1 MLHCIRAIEDFNSP
15 PTTFSVSSVDCVHQK
30 CRPIVG
36 LAYKGY
42 CAGAAGPRLNN
53 ERLYKFSYT
62 TEVLVDRAKGS
73 KDGSAGYRISSD
85 VDVNLVWRD
94 PSSKDDQLIQLVISN
109 VKIENVA
116 PRSAK
121 KNIFQGA
128 TTQSLLGEKKLAAL
142 ERPFMVHLKNG
153 KVSSFYCYKAEPAS
167 IKNLKRGV
175 ASLLQVQSRS
185 GKVIEN
191 DVSGRCTVEYKAA
204 QGQVTRTKALETC
217 KTAETGFTTYIQVL
231 GVSGESSSVTVFILE
246 DGFIKSAIAKETH
259 ILAVNARRTT
269 AAKIVSRQSLTLVAN
284 ETGPFEAAGKNVAS
298 VVKSLDEKLFA
309 VGVTAEKVK
318 SQCKGY
324 ITIFLSFPLLS
335 VQKQFE
341 PDSLSKAIAPR
352 SFLALIQSIRKASKD
367 EILQVL
373 KSSSKTALPQVVDA
387 VTSSQ
392 TPASLDAMLQF
403 LNFADPKGLV
413 LQERFLYACGFASHP
428 NERMLQALDISKG
441 KIGSKDIKESV
452 VIIMGAVV
460 HKLCQKG
467 GCELPT
473 VVEVKKMILEGPD
486 NTQVESDV
494 QMYLLALKNSL
505 LPEAIPLFSKY
516 AESEVGAYCTV
527 SLTALQRYDV
537 ALITDEVKQ
546 TVNRVYHQNRRVY
559 EKNVR
564 AAAADVVFSSNP
576 SYMEVK
582 NVLLSIGNLPK
593 ELNKYMLSKVKDILH
608 FEMPASKI
616 LRQAMKD
623 MISHNYDRFS
633 KVGSSSAFS
642 GFMARTADATTT
654 YSLDILYSGSG
665 VLRRSNMNIYGASNG
680 ALLHGL
686 QVAIEAQGME
696 SLIAAKPDEGEEDL
710 ESFAGMSALLFDV
723 QLRPVTFFKG
733 YSDLMSKMFS
743 MSGEPMNVVK
753 GLILLTDHSQV
764 IQLQSGLKANAEFQ
778 GGLAI
783 DISGGMEVSLWYRE
797 SKTSVNNKGAMV
809 VTGNVTVDMD
819 FVRTGMEVSFE
830 TEASLDF
837 ITTVQFSEY
846 PFLVCMQMDKTTF
859 PFSEFLT
866 KYESLPSGKSY
877 VSRRGHKQLLPGSEF
892 PLHQENSNM
901 CKRVFDSDW

>member
-1 MLHCIRAIEDFNSP
+1 I
-15 PTTFSVSSVDCVHQK
+15 VSSTCLIFL
-30 CRPIVG
+30 CRTSS
-36 LAYKGY
+36 
-42 CAGAAGPRLNN
+42 AGAVGPRLNN
-53 ERLYKFSYT
+53 DRLYKFSYT

-109 VKIENVA
+109 VKIKNVA

-175 ASLLQVQSRS
+175 ASLLQVQCRS

-231 GVSGESSSVTVFILE
+231 GVSGESSSVTVFTLE

-269 AAKIVSRQSLTLVAN
+269 AAKIVSRQSLTLVAI
-284 ETGPFEAAGKNVAS
+284 EAGPFEAAGKNVAS

-309 VGVTAEKVK
+309 VGVAAEKVK
-318 SQCKGY
+318 SQCKGCQSL
-324 ITIFLSFPLLS
+324 FEHWQA

-352 SFLALIQSIRKASKD
+352 SFLALIQSIRKAYKD

-373 KSSSKTALPQVVDA
+373 KRSSKTALPQVVDA

-392 TPASLDAMLQF
+392 TPDSLDAMLQF
-403 LNFADPKGLV
+403 LNFADPKGMV

-452 VIIMGAVV
+452 VIIMGAIV

-486 NTQVESDV
+486 STQVESDI

-516 AESEVGAYCTV
+516 AESEVGAYCTI

-564 AAAADVVFSSNP
+564 AAAADVIFSSNP

-797 SKTSVNNKGAMV
+797 SKTSVNNRGAMV

-859 PFSEFLT
+859 PFSESLT

>member
-1 MLHCIRAIEDFNSP
+1 MLALFVLLLCMTSS
-15 PTTFSVSSVDCVHQK
+15 FSASN
-30 CRPIVG
+30 RG
-36 LAYKGY
+36 
-42 CAGAAGPRLNN
+42 AGAAGPRLNN
-53 ERLYKFSYT
+53 DRLYKFSYT

-85 VDVNLVWRD
+85 VNVNLVWRD

-175 ASLLQVQSRS
+175 ASLLQVQCRS

-231 GVSGESSSVTVFILE
+231 GVSGESSSVTVFTLE

-269 AAKIVSRQSLTLVAN
+269 AAKIVSRQSLTLVAI
-284 ETGPFEAAGKNVAS
+284 ETGLFEAAGKNVAS

-309 VGVTAEKVK
+309 VGVAAEKVK
-318 SQCKGY
+318 SQCKGCQSL
-324 ITIFLSFPLLS
+324 FEHWQA

-373 KSSSKTALPQVVDA
+373 KRSSKTALPQVVDA

-392 TPASLDAMLQF
+392 TPDSLDAMLQF

-428 NERMLQALDISKG
+428 NERMLQALVDISKG

-452 VIIMGAVV
+452 VIIMGAIV

-486 NTQVESDV
+486 STQVESDV

-516 AESEVGAYCTV
+516 AESEVGAYCTI

-642 GFMARTADATTT
+642 GFMARTADAATT

>member
-1 MLHCIRAIEDFNSP
+1 MLALFVLLLCITSS
-15 PTTFSVSSVDCVHQK
+15 FSAST
-30 CRPIVG
+30 RG
-36 LAYKGY
+36 
-42 CAGAAGPRLNN
+42 AGAAGPRLNN
-53 ERLYKFSYT
+53 DQLYKFSYT

-73 KDGSAGYRISSD
+73 KDGSVGYRISSD

-109 VKIENVA
+109 VKIKSVA
-116 PRSAK
+116 QRSAK

-128 TTQSLLGEKKLAAL
+128 TTQSLLGENKLAAL

-231 GVSGESSSVTVFILE
+231 GVSGESSSVTVFTLE
-246 DGFIKSAIAKETH
+246 DGFIKSATAKETH

-269 AAKIVSRQSLTLVAN
+269 AAKIVSRQNLTLVTI
-284 ETGPFEAAGKNVAS
+284 ETGPFEVAGKNVAS
-298 VVKSLDEKLFA
+298 VVKSLDEKLYA

-318 SQCKGY
+318 SQCKGCQSL
-324 ITIFLSFPLLS
+324 FEHWQE

-352 SFLALIQSIRKASKD
+352 RFLALIQSIRKASKD

-373 KSSSKTALPQVVDA
+373 KSSTKTALPQVVDA

-413 LQERFLYACGFASHP
+413 LQERFLYACGFSSHP
-428 NERMLQALDISKG
+428 NERMLQALVDISKG
-441 KIGSKDIKESV
+441 KIVSNDIKESV
-452 VIIMGAVV
+452 VIIMGALV

-486 NTQVESDV
+486 STQVESDV

-516 AESEVGAYCTV
+516 AESEVGAYCTI

-546 TVNRVYHQNRRVY
+546 TVNRVYHQNHRVY

-582 NVLLSIGNLPK
+582 NMLLSIGNLPR
-593 ELNKYMLSKVKDILH
+593 ELNKYMLSKVNDILH

-665 VLRRSNMNIYGASNG
+665 VLRRSNMNIYAASNG
-680 ALLHGL
+680 AMLHGL

-859 PFSEFLT
+859 PFSESLT
-866 KYESLPSGKSY
+866 KYESLPSGKRY

>member
-1 MLHCIRAIEDFNSP
+1 MLALFVLLLCMTSS
-15 PTTFSVSSVDCVHQK
+15 FSASN
-30 CRPIVG
+30 R
-36 LAYKGY
+36 
-42 CAGAAGPRLNN
+42 GAAGPRLNN
-53 ERLYKFSYT
+53 DRLYKFSYT

-73 KDGSAGYRISSD
+73 KDGSSGYRISSD

-109 VKIENVA
+109 VKINNVA

-175 ASLLQVQSRS
+175 ASLLQVQCRS

-231 GVSGESSSVTVFILE
+231 GVSGESSSVTVFTLE

-269 AAKIVSRQSLTLVAN
+269 AAKIVSRQSLTLVAI
-284 ETGPFEAAGKNVAS
+284 EAGPFEAAGKNVAS

-309 VGVTAEKVK
+309 VGVAAEKVK
-318 SQCKGY
+318 SQCKGCQSL
-324 ITIFLSFPLLS
+324 FEHWQA

-373 KSSSKTALPQVVDA
+373 KRSSKTALPQVVDA

-392 TPASLDAMLQF
+392 TPDSLDAMLQF
-403 LNFADPKGLV
+403 LNFADPKGMV

-428 NERMLQALDISKG
+428 NERMLQALVDISKG

-452 VIIMGAVV
+452 VIIMGAIV

-486 NTQVESDV
+486 STQVESDI

-516 AESEVGAYCTV
+516 AESEVGAYCTI

-608 FEMPASKI
+608 FGMPASKI

-797 SKTSVNNKGAMV
+797 SKTSVNNRGAMV

-859 PFSEFLT
+859 PFSESLT

>member
-1 MLHCIRAIEDFNSP
+1 MFQLL
-15 PTTFSVSSVDCVHQK
+15 
-30 CRPIVG
+30 
-36 LAYKGY
+36 LAYMPPPVVSG
-42 CAGAAGPRLNN
+42 AGAVGPRLNN
-53 ERLYKFSYT
+53 DRLYKFSYT

-109 VKIENVA
+109 VKIKNVA

-175 ASLLQVQSRS
+175 ASLLQVQCRS

-231 GVSGESSSVTVFILE
+231 GVSGESSSVTVFTLE

-269 AAKIVSRQSLTLVAN
+269 AAKIVSRQSLTLVAI
-284 ETGPFEAAGKNVAS
+284 EAGPFEAAGKNVAS

-309 VGVTAEKVK
+309 VGVAAEKVK
-318 SQCKGY
+318 SQCKGCQSL
-324 ITIFLSFPLLS
+324 FEHWQA

-352 SFLALIQSIRKASKD
+352 SFLALIQSIRKAYKD

-373 KSSSKTALPQVVDA
+373 KRSSKTALPQVVDA

-392 TPASLDAMLQF
+392 TPDSLDAMLQF
-403 LNFADPKGLV
+403 LNFADPKGMV

-428 NERMLQALDISKG
+428 NERMLQALVDISKG

-452 VIIMGAVV
+452 VIIMGAIV

-486 NTQVESDV
+486 STQVESDI

-516 AESEVGAYCTV
+516 AESEVGAYCTI

-564 AAAADVVFSSNP
+564 AAAADVIFSSNP

-797 SKTSVNNKGAMV
+797 SKTSVNNRGAMV

-859 PFSEFLT
+859 PFSESLT

>member
-1 MLHCIRAIEDFNSP
+1 LISLCVLISRCDSSMP
-15 PTTFSVSSVDCVHQK
+15 PPVVS
-30 CRPIVG
+30 G
-36 LAYKGY
+36 
-42 CAGAAGPRLNN
+42 AGAVGPRLNN
-53 ERLYKFSYT
+53 DRLYKFSYT

-109 VKIENVA
+109 VKIKNVA

-175 ASLLQVQSRS
+175 ASLLQVQCRS

-231 GVSGESSSVTVFILE
+231 GVSGESSSVTVFTLE

-269 AAKIVSRQSLTLVAN
+269 AAKIVSRQSLTLVAI
-284 ETGPFEAAGKNVAS
+284 EAGPFEAAGKNVAS

-309 VGVTAEKVK
+309 VGVAAEKVK
-318 SQCKGY
+318 SQCKGCQSL
-324 ITIFLSFPLLS
+324 FEHWQA

-352 SFLALIQSIRKASKD
+352 SFLALIQSIRKAYKD

-373 KSSSKTALPQVVDA
+373 KRSSKTALPQVVDA

-392 TPASLDAMLQF
+392 TPDSLDAMLQF
-403 LNFADPKGLV
+403 LNFADPKGMV

-452 VIIMGAVV
+452 VIIMGAIV

-486 NTQVESDV
+486 STQVESDI

-516 AESEVGAYCTV
+516 AESEVGAYCTI

-564 AAAADVVFSSNP
+564 AAAADVIFSSNP

-797 SKTSVNNKGAMV
+797 SKTSVNNRGAMV

-846 PFLVCMQMDKTTF
+846 PFLVCMAKTNCSLVNSTLYF
-859 PFSEFLT
+859 HESLT

-901 CKRVFDSDW
+901 CKRVFDSDWYGIRLFF

>member
-1 MLHCIRAIEDFNSP
+1 
-15 PTTFSVSSVDCVHQK
+15 VSSTCLIFL
-30 CRPIVG
+30 CRTSS
-36 LAYKGY
+36 
-42 CAGAAGPRLNN
+42 AGAAGPRLNN
-53 ERLYKFSYT
+53 DRLYKFSYT

-73 KDGSAGYRISSD
+73 KDGSAGYSISSD

-109 VKIENVA
+109 VKIKNVA

-121 KNIFQGA
+121 KNIFEGA

-175 ASLLQVQSRS
+175 ASLLQVQCRS

-191 DVSGRCTVEYKAA
+191 DVSGRCTVEYRAA

-217 KTAETGFTTYIQVL
+217 KTAETGFTTHIQVL
-231 GVSGESSSVTVFILE
+231 GVSGESSSVTVFTLE

-269 AAKIVSRQSLTLVAN
+269 AAKIVSRQSLTLVAI

-309 VGVTAEKVK
+309 VGVAAEKVK
-318 SQCKGY
+318 SQCKGCQSL
-324 ITIFLSFPLLS
+324 FEHWQA

-367 EILQVL
+367 AILQVL
-373 KSSSKTALPQVVDA
+373 KHSSKTALPQVVDA

-392 TPASLDAMLQF
+392 TPDSLDAMLQF

-452 VIIMGAVV
+452 VIIMGAIV

-473 VVEVKKMILEGPD
+473 VVEVKKMILEGPYS
-486 NTQVESDV
+486 TQVESDI

-516 AESEVGAYCTV
+516 AESEVGAYCTI

-616 LRQAMKD
+616 LRKAMKD

-846 PFLVCMQMDKTTF
+846 PFLVCMQMDKTTNCSLVNSTLYF
-859 PFSEFLT
+859 HESLT

-901 CKRVFDSDW
+901 CKRVFDSDWYGIRLFF

>member
-1 MLHCIRAIEDFNSP
+1 
-15 PTTFSVSSVDCVHQK
+15 
-30 CRPIVG
+30 
-36 LAYKGY
+36 
-42 CAGAAGPRLNN
+42 
-53 ERLYKFSYT
+53 
-62 TEVLVDRAKGS
+62 
-73 KDGSAGYRISSD
+73 
-85 VDVNLVWRD
+85 
-94 PSSKDDQLIQLVISN
+94 
-109 VKIENVA
+109 
-116 PRSAK
+116 
-121 KNIFQGA
+121 
-128 TTQSLLGEKKLAAL
+128 
-142 ERPFMVHLKNG
+142 MVHLKNG

-231 GVSGESSSVTVFILE
+231 GVSGDSSSVTVFTLE
-246 DGFIKSAIAKETH
+246 DGFIKSATAKETH

-269 AAKIVSRQSLTLVAN
+269 AAKIVSRQNLTLVAI

-298 VVKSLDEKLFA
+298 VVKSLDEKLYA

-318 SQCKGY
+318 SQCKGCQSL
-324 ITIFLSFPLLS
+324 FEHWQE

-352 SFLALIQSIRKASKD
+352 RFLALIQSIRKASKD

-373 KSSSKTALPQVVDA
+373 KSSTKTALPQVVDA

-413 LQERFLYACGFASHP
+413 LQERFLYACGFSSHP
-428 NERMLQALDISKG
+428 NERMLQALVDISKG
-441 KIGSKDIKESV
+441 KIVSNDIKESV
-452 VIIMGAVV
+452 VIIMGALV

-486 NTQVESDV
+486 STQVESDV

-516 AESEVGAYCTV
+516 AESEVGAYCTI

-582 NVLLSIGNLPK
+582 NMLLSIGNLPR
-593 ELNKYMLSKVKDILH
+593 ELNKYMLSKVNDILH

-665 VLRRSNMNIYGASNG
+665 VLRRSNMNIYAASNG
-680 ALLHGL
+680 AMLHGL

-859 PFSEFLT
+859 PFSESLT
-866 KYESLPSGKSY
+866 KYESLPSGKRY

>member
-1 MLHCIRAIEDFNSP
+1 MVLQV
-15 PTTFSVSSVDCVHQK
+15 SVSSTCLIFL
-30 CRPIVG
+30 CRTSS
-36 LAYKGY
+36 
-42 CAGAAGPRLNN
+42 AGAAGPRLNN
-53 ERLYKFSYT
+53 DQLYKFSYT

-73 KDGSAGYRISSD
+73 KDGSVGYRISSD

-109 VKIENVA
+109 VKIKSVA
-116 PRSAK
+116 QRSAK

-128 TTQSLLGEKKLAAL
+128 TTQSLLGENKLAAL

-231 GVSGESSSVTVFILE
+231 GVSGESSSVTVFTLE
-246 DGFIKSAIAKETH
+246 DGFIKSATAKETH

-269 AAKIVSRQSLTLVAN
+269 AAKIVSRQNLTLVTI
-284 ETGPFEAAGKNVAS
+284 ETGPFEVAGKNVAS
-298 VVKSLDEKLFA
+298 VVKSLDEKLYA

-318 SQCKGY
+318 SQCKGCQSL
-324 ITIFLSFPLLS
+324 FEHWQE

-352 SFLALIQSIRKASKD
+352 RFLALIQSIRKASKD

-373 KSSSKTALPQVVDA
+373 KSSTKTALPQVVDA

-413 LQERFLYACGFASHP
+413 LQERFLYACGFSSHP
-428 NERMLQALDISKG
+428 NERMLQALVDISKG
-441 KIGSKDIKESV
+441 KIVSNDIKESV
-452 VIIMGAVV
+452 VIIMGALV

-486 NTQVESDV
+486 STQVESDV

-516 AESEVGAYCTV
+516 AESEVGAYCTI

-546 TVNRVYHQNRRVY
+546 TVNRVYHQNHRVY

-582 NVLLSIGNLPK
+582 NMLLSIGNLPR
-593 ELNKYMLSKVKDILH
+593 ELNKYMLSKVNDILH

-665 VLRRSNMNIYGASNG
+665 VLRRSNMNIYAASNG
-680 ALLHGL
+680 AMLHGL

-859 PFSEFLT
+859 PFSESLT
-866 KYESLPSGKSY
+866 KYESLPSGKRY

>member
-1 MLHCIRAIEDFNSP
+1 MLALFVLLLCMTSS
-15 PTTFSVSSVDCVHQK
+15 FSAST
-30 CRPIVG
+30 RG
-36 LAYKGY
+36 
-42 CAGAAGPRLNN
+42 AGAAGPRLNSD
-53 ERLYKFSYT
+53 RLYKFSYT

-109 VKIENVA
+109 VKIKNVA

-121 KNIFQGA
+121 KNIFEGA

-175 ASLLQVQSRS
+175 ASLLQVQCRS

-231 GVSGESSSVTVFILE
+231 GVSGESSSVTVFTLE

-269 AAKIVSRQSLTLVAN
+269 AAKIVSRQSLTLVAI

-309 VGVTAEKVK
+309 VGVVAEKVK
-318 SQCKGY
+318 SQCKGCQSL
-324 ITIFLSFPLLS
+324 FEHWQA

-373 KSSSKTALPQVVDA
+373 KRSSKTALPQVVDA

-392 TPASLDAMLQF
+392 TPDSLDAMLQF

-428 NERMLQALDISKG
+428 NERMLQALMDISKG

-452 VIIMGAVV
+452 VIIMGAIV

-473 VVEVKKMILEGPD
+473 VVEVKKMILEGPYS
-486 NTQVESDV
+486 TQVESDI

-516 AESEVGAYCTV
+516 AESEVGAYCTI

-859 PFSEFLT
+859 PFSESLT

>member
-1 MLHCIRAIEDFNSP
+1 
-15 PTTFSVSSVDCVHQK
+15 
-30 CRPIVG
+30 
-36 LAYKGY
+36 
-42 CAGAAGPRLNN
+42 
-53 ERLYKFSYT
+53 
-62 TEVLVDRAKGS
+62 
-73 KDGSAGYRISSD
+73 
-85 VDVNLVWRD
+85 
-94 PSSKDDQLIQLVISN
+94 
-109 VKIENVA
+109 
-116 PRSAK
+116 
-121 KNIFQGA
+121 
-128 TTQSLLGEKKLAAL
+128 
-142 ERPFMVHLKNG
+142 MVHLKNG

-175 ASLLQVQSRS
+175 ASLLQVQCRS

-231 GVSGESSSVTVFILE
+231 GVSGESSSVTVFTLE

-269 AAKIVSRQSLTLVAN
+269 AAKIVSRQSLTLVAI
-284 ETGPFEAAGKNVAS
+284 EAGPFEAAGKNVAS

-309 VGVTAEKVK
+309 VGVAAEKVK
-318 SQCKGY
+318 SQCKGCQSL
-324 ITIFLSFPLLS
+324 FEHWQA

-373 KSSSKTALPQVVDA
+373 KRSSKTALPQVVDA

-392 TPASLDAMLQF
+392 TPDSLDAMLQF
-403 LNFADPKGLV
+403 LNFADPKGMV

-428 NERMLQALDISKG
+428 NERMLQALVDISKG

-452 VIIMGAVV
+452 VIIMGAIV

-486 NTQVESDV
+486 STQVESDI

-516 AESEVGAYCTV
+516 AESEVGAYCTI

-537 ALITDEVKQ
+537 TLITDEVKQ

-797 SKTSVNNKGAMV
+797 SKTSVNNRGAMV

-859 PFSEFLT
+859 PFSESLT

>member
-1 MLHCIRAIEDFNSP
+1 MLALFVLLLCMTSS
-15 PTTFSVSSVDCVHQK
+15 FSASN
-30 CRPIVG
+30 RG
-36 LAYKGY
+36 
-42 CAGAAGPRLNN
+42 AGAAGPRLNN
-53 ERLYKFSYT
+53 DRLYKFSYT

-109 VKIENVA
+109 VKIKNVA

-175 ASLLQVQSRS
+175 ASLLQVQCRS

-231 GVSGESSSVTVFILE
+231 GVSGESSSVTVFTLE

-269 AAKIVSRQSLTLVAN
+269 AAKIVSRQSLTLVAI
-284 ETGPFEAAGKNVAS
+284 EAGPFEAAGKNVAS

-309 VGVTAEKVK
+309 VGVAAEKVK
-318 SQCKGY
+318 SQCKGCQSL
-324 ITIFLSFPLLS
+324 FEHWQA

-373 KSSSKTALPQVVDA
+373 KRSSKTALPQVVDA

-392 TPASLDAMLQF
+392 TPDSLDAMLQF

-428 NERMLQALDISKG
+428 NERMLQALVDISKG

-452 VIIMGAVV
+452 VIIMGAIV

-486 NTQVESDV
+486 STQVVSDI

-516 AESEVGAYCTV
+516 AESEVGAYCTI

-797 SKTSVNNKGAMV
+797 SKTSVNNRGAMV

-859 PFSEFLT
+859 PFSESLT

>member
-1 MLHCIRAIEDFNSP
+1 M
-15 PTTFSVSSVDCVHQK
+15 TSSLSAST
-30 CRPIVG
+30 RG
-36 LAYKGY
+36 
-42 CAGAAGPRLNN
+42 AGAAGPRLNN

-428 NERMLQALDISKG
+428 NERMLQALVDISKG

>member
-1 MLHCIRAIEDFNSP
+1 MLALFVLLLCMTSS
-15 PTTFSVSSVDCVHQK
+15 FSASN
-30 CRPIVG
+30 RG
-36 LAYKGY
+36 
-42 CAGAAGPRLNN
+42 AGAVGPRLNN
-53 ERLYKFSYT
+53 DRLYKFSYT

-109 VKIENVA
+109 VKIKNVA

-175 ASLLQVQSRS
+175 ASLLQVQCRS

-231 GVSGESSSVTVFILE
+231 GVSGESSSVTVFTLE

-269 AAKIVSRQSLTLVAN
+269 AAKIVSRQSLTLVAI
-284 ETGPFEAAGKNVAS
+284 EAGPFEAAGKNVAS

-309 VGVTAEKVK
+309 VGVAAEKVK
-318 SQCKGY
+318 SQCKGCQSL
-324 ITIFLSFPLLS
+324 FEHWQA

-352 SFLALIQSIRKASKD
+352 SFLALIQSIRKAYKD

-373 KSSSKTALPQVVDA
+373 KRSSKTALPQVVDA

-392 TPASLDAMLQF
+392 TPDSLDAMLQF
-403 LNFADPKGLV
+403 LNFADPKGMV

-428 NERMLQALDISKG
+428 NERMLQALVDISKG

-452 VIIMGAVV
+452 VIIMGAIV

-486 NTQVESDV
+486 STQVESDI

-516 AESEVGAYCTV
+516 AESEVGAYCTI

-564 AAAADVVFSSNP
+564 AAAADVIFSSNP

-797 SKTSVNNKGAMV
+797 SKTSVNNRGAMV

-859 PFSEFLT
+859 PFSESLT

>member
-1 MLHCIRAIEDFNSP
+1 GF
-15 PTTFSVSSVDCVHQK
+15 T
-30 CRPIVG
+30 
-36 LAYKGY
+36 

-53 ERLYKFSYT
+53 DRLYKFSYT

-94 PSSKDDQLIQLVISN
+94 PSSKDDQLIQLVVN
-109 VKIENVA
+109 N
-116 PRSAK
+116 PT
-121 KNIFQGA
+121 KNIFHGA

-175 ASLLQVQSRS
+175 ASLLQVQCRS

-231 GVSGESSSVTVFILE
+231 GVSGESSSVTVFTLE

-269 AAKIVSRQSLTLVAN
+269 AAKIVSRQSLTLVAI
-284 ETGPFEAAGKNVAS
+284 EAGPFEAAGKNVAS

-309 VGVTAEKVK
+309 VGVTLLF
-318 SQCKGY
+318 
-324 ITIFLSFPLLS
+324 FLSFPFLS

-373 KSSSKTALPQVVDA
+373 KRSSKTALPQVVDA

-392 TPASLDAMLQF
+392 TPDSLDAMLQF

-452 VIIMGAVV
+452 VIIMGAIV

-486 NTQVESDV
+486 STQVVSDI

-516 AESEVGAYCTV
+516 AESEVGAYCTI

-797 SKTSVNNKGAMV
+797 SKTSVNNRGAMV

-859 PFSEFLT
+859 PFSESLT

>member
-1 MLHCIRAIEDFNSP
+1 MLALFVLLLCMTSS
-15 PTTFSVSSVDCVHQK
+15 FSASN
-30 CRPIVG
+30 RG
-36 LAYKGY
+36 
-42 CAGAAGPRLNN
+42 AGAAGPRLNN
-53 ERLYKFSYT
+53 DRLYKFSYT

-109 VKIENVA
+109 VKIKNVA

-175 ASLLQVQSRS
+175 ASLLQVQCRS

-231 GVSGESSSVTVFILE
+231 GVSGESSSVTVFTLE

-269 AAKIVSRQSLTLVAN
+269 AAKIVSRQSLMLVAI
-284 ETGPFEAAGKNVAS
+284 EAGPFEAAGKNVAS

-309 VGVTAEKVK
+309 VGVAAEKVK
-318 SQCKGY
+318 SQCKGCQSL
-324 ITIFLSFPLLS
+324 FEHWQA

-373 KSSSKTALPQVVDA
+373 KRSSKTALPQVVDA

-392 TPASLDAMLQF
+392 TPDSLDAMLQF

-428 NERMLQALDISKG
+428 NERMLQALVDISKG

-452 VIIMGAVV
+452 VIIMGAIV

-486 NTQVESDV
+486 STQVESDI

-516 AESEVGAYCTV
+516 AESEVGAYCTI

-537 ALITDEVKQ
+537 ALISDEVKQ

-764 IQLQSGLKANAEFQ
+764 IQLQSGMKANAEFQ

-797 SKTSVNNKGAMV
+797 SKTSVNNRGAMV

-859 PFSEFLT
+859 PFSESLT

>member
-1 MLHCIRAIEDFNSP
+1 MLALFVLLLCMTSS
-15 PTTFSVSSVDCVHQK
+15 FSASN
-30 CRPIVG
+30 R
-36 LAYKGY
+36 
-42 CAGAAGPRLNN
+42 GAAGPRLNN
-53 ERLYKFSYT
+53 DRLYKFSYT

-73 KDGSAGYRISSD
+73 KDGSSGYRISSD

-109 VKIENVA
+109 VKIKNVA

-175 ASLLQVQSRS
+175 ASLLQVQCRS

-231 GVSGESSSVTVFILE
+231 GVSGESSSVTVFTLE

-269 AAKIVSRQSLTLVAN
+269 AAKIVSRQSLTLVAI
-284 ETGPFEAAGKNVAS
+284 EAGPFEAAGKNVAS

-309 VGVTAEKVK
+309 VGVAAEKVK
-318 SQCKGY
+318 SQCKGCQSL
-324 ITIFLSFPLLS
+324 FEHWQA

-373 KSSSKTALPQVVDA
+373 KRSSKTALPQVVDA

-392 TPASLDAMLQF
+392 TPDSLDAMLQF
-403 LNFADPKGLV
+403 LNFADPKGMV

-428 NERMLQALDISKG
+428 NERMLQALVDISKG

-452 VIIMGAVV
+452 VIIMGAIV

-486 NTQVESDV
+486 STQVESDI

-516 AESEVGAYCTV
+516 AESEVGAYCTI

-537 ALITDEVKQ
+537 TLITDEVKQ

-797 SKTSVNNKGAMV
+797 SKTSVNNRGAMV

-859 PFSEFLT
+859 PFSESLT

>member
-1 MLHCIRAIEDFNSP
+1 LGDVLTDISL
-15 PTTFSVSSVDCVHQK
+15 SSEGHLV
-30 CRPIVG
+30 
-36 LAYKGY
+36 LTSLLTL
-42 CAGAAGPRLNN
+42 LNN
-53 ERLYKFSYT
+53 DQLYKFSYT

-73 KDGSAGYRISSD
+73 KDGSVGYRISSD

-94 PSSKDDQLIQLVISN
+94 PSSKDDQLIQLISN
-109 VKIENVA
+109 VKIKSVA
-116 PRSAK
+116 QRSAK
-121 KNIFQGA
+121 KNIFLGA
-128 TTQSLLGEKKLAAL
+128 TTQSLLGENKLAAL

-231 GVSGESSSVTVFILE
+231 GVSGDSSSVTVFTLE
-246 DGFIKSAIAKETH
+246 DGFIKSATAKETH

-269 AAKIVSRQSLTLVAN
+269 AAKIVSRQNLTLVAI

-298 VVKSLDEKLFA
+298 VVKSLDEKLYA

-318 SQCKGY
+318 SQCKGCQSL
-324 ITIFLSFPLLS
+324 FEHWQE

-352 SFLALIQSIRKASKD
+352 RFLALIQSIRKASKD

-373 KSSSKTALPQVVDA
+373 KSSTKTALPQVVDA

-413 LQERFLYACGFASHP
+413 LQERFLYACGFSSHP

-441 KIGSKDIKESV
+441 KIVSNDIKESV
-452 VIIMGAVV
+452 VIIMGALV

-486 NTQVESDV
+486 STQVESDV

-516 AESEVGAYCTV
+516 AESEVGAYCTI

-582 NVLLSIGNLPK
+582 NMLLSIGNLPR
-593 ELNKYMLSKVKDILH
+593 ELNKYMLSKVNDILH

-665 VLRRSNMNIYGASNG
+665 VLRRSNMNIYAASNG
-680 ALLHGL
+680 AMLHGL

-859 PFSEFLT
+859 PFSESLT
-866 KYESLPSGKSY
+866 KYESLPSGKRY

>member
-1 MLHCIRAIEDFNSP
+1 MLALFVLLLCITSS
-15 PTTFSVSSVDCVHQK
+15 FSAST
-30 CRPIVG
+30 RG
-36 LAYKGY
+36 
-42 CAGAAGPRLNN
+42 AGAAGPRLNN
-53 ERLYKFSYT
+53 DQLYKFSYT

-73 KDGSAGYRISSD
+73 KDGSVGYRISSD

-109 VKIENVA
+109 VKIKSVA
-116 PRSAK
+116 QRSAK
-121 KNIFQGA
+121 KNIFLGA
-128 TTQSLLGEKKLAAL
+128 TTQSLLGENKLAAL

-231 GVSGESSSVTVFILE
+231 GVSGDSSSVTVFTLE
-246 DGFIKSAIAKETH
+246 DGFIKSATAKETH

-269 AAKIVSRQSLTLVAN
+269 AAKIVSRQNLTLVAI

-298 VVKSLDEKLFA
+298 VVKSLDEKLYA

-318 SQCKGY
+318 SQCKGCQSL
-324 ITIFLSFPLLS
+324 FEHWQE

-352 SFLALIQSIRKASKD
+352 RFLALIQSIRKASKD

-373 KSSSKTALPQVVDA
+373 KSSTKTALPQVVDA

-413 LQERFLYACGFASHP
+413 LQERFLYACGFSSHP
-428 NERMLQALDISKG
+428 NERMLQALVDISKG
-441 KIGSKDIKESV
+441 KIVSNDIKESV
-452 VIIMGAVV
+452 VIIMGALV

-486 NTQVESDV
+486 STQVESDV

-516 AESEVGAYCTV
+516 AESEVGAYCTI

-582 NVLLSIGNLPK
+582 NMLLSIGNLPR
-593 ELNKYMLSKVKDILH
+593 ELNKYMLSKVNDILH

-665 VLRRSNMNIYGASNG
+665 VLRRSNMNIYAASNG
-680 ALLHGL
+680 AMLHGL

-859 PFSEFLT
+859 PFSESLT
-866 KYESLPSGKSY
+866 KYESLPSGKRY

>member
-1 MLHCIRAIEDFNSP
+1 MFQLL
-15 PTTFSVSSVDCVHQK
+15 
-30 CRPIVG
+30 
-36 LAYKGY
+36 LAYIPPLVVSG
-42 CAGAAGPRLNN
+42 AGAAGPRLNN
-53 ERLYKFSYT
+53 DRLYKFSYT

-73 KDGSAGYRISSD
+73 KDGSAGYSISSD

-109 VKIENVA
+109 VKIKNVA

-121 KNIFQGA
+121 KNIFEGA

-175 ASLLQVQSRS
+175 ASLLQVQCRS

-191 DVSGRCTVEYKAA
+191 DVSGRCTVEYRAA

-217 KTAETGFTTYIQVL
+217 KTAETGFTTHIQVL
-231 GVSGESSSVTVFILE
+231 GVSGESSSVTVFTLE

-269 AAKIVSRQSLTLVAN
+269 AAKIVSRQSLTLVAI

-309 VGVTAEKVK
+309 VGVAAEKVK
-318 SQCKGY
+318 SQCKGCQS
-324 ITIFLSFPLLS
+324 TLLFSLSFPFLF
-335 VQKQFE
+335 QKQFE

-367 EILQVL
+367 AILQVL
-373 KSSSKTALPQVVDA
+373 KHSSKTALPQVVDA

-392 TPASLDAMLQF
+392 TPDSLDAMLQF

-428 NERMLQALDISKG
+428 NERMLQALVDISKG

-452 VIIMGAVV
+452 VIIMGAIV

-473 VVEVKKMILEGPD
+473 VVEVKKMILEGPYS
-486 NTQVESDV
+486 TQVESDI

-516 AESEVGAYCTV
+516 AESEVGAYCTI

-616 LRQAMKD
+616 LRKAMKD

-846 PFLVCMQMDKTTF
+846 PFLVCMQMDKTAL
-859 PFSEFLT
+859 PFSESLT

>member
-1 MLHCIRAIEDFNSP
+1 MLALFVLLLCMTSS
-15 PTTFSVSSVDCVHQK
+15 FSASN
-30 CRPIVG
+30 R
-36 LAYKGY
+36 
-42 CAGAAGPRLNN
+42 GAAGPRLNN
-53 ERLYKFSYT
+53 DRLYKFSYT

-73 KDGSAGYRISSD
+73 KDGSSGYRISSD

-109 VKIENVA
+109 VKIKNVA

-153 KVSSFYCYKAEPAS
+153 KVSSFYCYKAEPAA

-175 ASLLQVQSRS
+175 ASLLQVQCRS

-231 GVSGESSSVTVFILE
+231 GVSGESSSVTVFTLE

-269 AAKIVSRQSLTLVAN
+269 AAKIVSRQSLTLVAI
-284 ETGPFEAAGKNVAS
+284 EAGPFEAAGKNVAS

-309 VGVTAEKVK
+309 VGVAAEKVK
-318 SQCKGY
+318 SQCKGCQSLFEHWQ
-324 ITIFLSFPLLS
+324 T

-373 KSSSKTALPQVVDA
+373 KRSSKTALPQVVDA

-392 TPASLDAMLQF
+392 TPDSLDAMLQF
-403 LNFADPKGLV
+403 LNFADPKGMV

-428 NERMLQALDISKG
+428 NERMLQALVDISKG

-452 VIIMGAVV
+452 VIIMGAIV

-486 NTQVESDV
+486 STQVESDI

-516 AESEVGAYCTV
+516 AESEVGAYCTI

-797 SKTSVNNKGAMV
+797 SKTSVNNRGAMV

-859 PFSEFLT
+859 PFSESLT

-877 VSRRGHKQLLPGSEF
+877 VSRRGHNQLLPGSEF

>member
-1 MLHCIRAIEDFNSP
+1 MLALFVLLLCITSS
-15 PTTFSVSSVDCVHQK
+15 FSAST
-30 CRPIVG
+30 RG
-36 LAYKGY
+36 
-42 CAGAAGPRLNN
+42 AGAAGPRLNN
-53 ERLYKFSYT
+53 DQLYKFSYT

-73 KDGSAGYRISSD
+73 KDGSVGYRISSD
-85 VDVNLVWRD
+85 VNVNLVWRD
-94 PSSKDDQLIQLVISN
+94 PSSKDDQLIQLLISN

-116 PRSAK
+116 QRSAK

-128 TTQSLLGEKKLAAL
+128 TTQSLLGENKLAAL

-153 KVSSFYCYKAEPAS
+153 KVSSFYCYKAEPAF

-231 GVSGESSSVTVFILE
+231 GVSGESSSVTVFTLE
-246 DGFIKSAIAKETH
+246 DGFIKSATAKETH

-269 AAKIVSRQSLTLVAN
+269 AAKIVSRQNLTLVTIEA
-284 ETGPFEAAGKNVAS
+284 GPFEAAGKNVAS
-298 VVKSLDEKLFA
+298 VVKSLDEKLYA

-318 SQCKGY
+318 SQCKGCQSL
-324 ITIFLSFPLLS
+324 FEHWKE

-352 SFLALIQSIRKASKD
+352 RFLALIQSIRKASKD

-373 KSSSKTALPQVVDA
+373 KSSTKTALPQVVDA

-428 NERMLQALDISKG
+428 NERMLQALVDISKG
-441 KIGSKDIKESV
+441 KIVSNDIKESV
-452 VIIMGAVV
+452 VIIMGALV

-486 NTQVESDV
+486 STQVESDV

-516 AESEVGAYCTV
+516 AESEVGAYCTI

-582 NVLLSIGNLPK
+582 NMLLSIGNLPR
-593 ELNKYMLSKVKDILH
+593 ELNKYMLSKVNDILH

-680 ALLHGL
+680 AMLHGL

-696 SLIAAKPDEGEEDL
+696 SLIAAEPDEGEEDL

-859 PFSEFLT
+859 PFSESLT

-877 VSRRGHKQLLPGSEF
+877 VSRRGRKQLLPGSEF

-901 CKRVFDSDW
+901 CKRVFDPDW

>member
-1 MLHCIRAIEDFNSP
+1 MVLQV
-15 PTTFSVSSVDCVHQK
+15 SVSSTCLIFL
-30 CRPIVG
+30 CRTSS
-36 LAYKGY
+36 
-42 CAGAAGPRLNN
+42 AGAAGPRLNN
-53 ERLYKFSYT
+53 DQLYKFSYT

-73 KDGSAGYRISSD
+73 KDGSVGYRISSD

-94 PSSKDDQLIQLVISN
+94 PNSKDDQLIRLVISN
-109 VKIENVA
+109 VKIKSVA
-116 PRSAK
+116 QRSAK

-128 TTQSLLGEKKLAAL
+128 TTQSLLGENKLAAL

-191 DVSGRCTVEYKAA
+191 DVSGRCTVEYKAT

-231 GVSGESSSVTVFILE
+231 GVSGESSSVTVFTLE
-246 DGFIKSAIAKETH
+246 DGFIKSATAKETH

-269 AAKIVSRQSLTLVAN
+269 AAKIVSRQNLTLVTI

-298 VVKSLDEKLFA
+298 VVKSLDEKLYA

-318 SQCKGY
+318 SQCKGCQSL
-324 ITIFLSFPLLS
+324 FFPLSFPLLCS
-335 VQKQFE
+335 SH
-341 PDSLSKAIAPR
+341 SLSKAIAPR
-352 SFLALIQSIRKASKD
+352 RFLALIQSIRKASKD

-373 KSSSKTALPQVVDA
+373 KSSTKTALPQVVDA

-428 NERMLQALDISKG
+428 NERMLQALVDISKG
-441 KIGSKDIKESV
+441 KIVSNDIKESV
-452 VIIMGAVV
+452 VIIMGALV

-486 NTQVESDV
+486 STQVESDV

-516 AESEVGAYCTV
+516 AESEVGAYCTI

-582 NVLLSIGNLPK
+582 NMLLSIGNLPR
-593 ELNKYMLSKVKDILH
+593 ELNKYMLSKVNDILH

-665 VLRRSNMNIYGASNG
+665 VLRRSNMNIYAASNG
-680 ALLHGL
+680 AMLHGL

-859 PFSEFLT
+859 PFSESLT

>member
-1 MLHCIRAIEDFNSP
+1 EDRIFGSILP
-15 PTTFSVSSVDCVHQK
+15 KATH
-30 CRPIVG
+30 G
-36 LAYKGY
+36 
-42 CAGAAGPRLNN
+42 AGAVGPRLNN
-53 ERLYKFSYT
+53 DRLYKFSYT

-109 VKIENVA
+109 VKIKNVA

-175 ASLLQVQSRS
+175 ASLLQVQCRS

-231 GVSGESSSVTVFILE
+231 GVSGESSSVTVFTLE

-269 AAKIVSRQSLTLVAN
+269 AAKIVSRQSLTLVAI
-284 ETGPFEAAGKNVAS
+284 EAGPFEAAGKNVAS

-309 VGVTAEKVK
+309 VGVAAEKVK
-318 SQCKGY
+318 SQCKGCQSL
-324 ITIFLSFPLLS
+324 FEHWQA

-352 SFLALIQSIRKASKD
+352 SFLALIQSIRKAYKD

-373 KSSSKTALPQVVDA
+373 KRSSKTALPQVVDA

-392 TPASLDAMLQF
+392 TPDSLDAMLQF
-403 LNFADPKGLV
+403 LNFADPKGMV

-428 NERMLQALDISKG
+428 NERMLQALVDISKG

-452 VIIMGAVV
+452 VIIMGAIV

-486 NTQVESDV
+486 STQVESDI

-516 AESEVGAYCTV
+516 AESEVGAYCTI

-564 AAAADVVFSSNP
+564 AAAADVIFSSNP

-797 SKTSVNNKGAMV
+797 SKTSVNNRGAMV

-859 PFSEFLT
+859 PFSESLT

>member
-1 MLHCIRAIEDFNSP
+1 MVLQV
-15 PTTFSVSSVDCVHQK
+15 SVSSTCLIIL
-30 CRPIVG
+30 CRTSS
-36 LAYKGY
+36 
-42 CAGAAGPRLNN
+42 AGAAGPRLNN
-53 ERLYKFSYT
+53 DQLYKFSYT

-73 KDGSAGYRISSD
+73 KDGSVGYRISSD

-109 VKIENVA
+109 VKIKSVA
-116 PRSAK
+116 QRSAK
-121 KNIFQGA
+121 KNIFLGA
-128 TTQSLLGEKKLAAL
+128 TTQSLLGENKLAAL

-153 KVSSFYCYKAEPAS
+153 KVRVSSFYCYKAEPAS

-231 GVSGESSSVTVFILE
+231 GVSGDSSSVTVFTLE
-246 DGFIKSAIAKETH
+246 DGFIKSATAKETH

-269 AAKIVSRQSLTLVAN
+269 AAKIVSRQNLTLVAI

-298 VVKSLDEKLFA
+298 VVKSLDEKLYA

-318 SQCKGY
+318 SQCKGCQSL
-324 ITIFLSFPLLS
+324 FEHWQE

-352 SFLALIQSIRKASKD
+352 RFLALIQSIRKASKD

-373 KSSSKTALPQVVDA
+373 KSSTKTALPQVVDA

-413 LQERFLYACGFASHP
+413 LQERFLYACGFSSHP

-441 KIGSKDIKESV
+441 KIVSNDIKESV
-452 VIIMGAVV
+452 VIIMGALV

-486 NTQVESDV
+486 STQVESDV

-516 AESEVGAYCTV
+516 AESEVGAYCTI

-582 NVLLSIGNLPK
+582 NMLLSIGNLPR
-593 ELNKYMLSKVKDILH
+593 ELNKYMLSKVNDILH

-665 VLRRSNMNIYGASNG
+665 VLRRSNMNIYAASNG
-680 ALLHGL
+680 AMLHGL

-859 PFSEFLT
+859 PFSESLT
-866 KYESLPSGKSY
+866 KYESLPSGKRY

>member
-1 MLHCIRAIEDFNSP
+1 MLALFVLLLCMTSS
-15 PTTFSVSSVDCVHQK
+15 FSASN
-30 CRPIVG
+30 RG
-36 LAYKGY
+36 
-42 CAGAAGPRLNN
+42 AGAAGPRLNN
-53 ERLYKFSYT
+53 DRLYKFSYT

-85 VDVNLVWRD
+85 VNVNLVWRD

-109 VKIENVA
+109 VKIKNVA

-153 KVSSFYCYKAEPAS
+153 KVSGFYCYKAEPAS

-175 ASLLQVQSRS
+175 ASLLQVQCRS

-231 GVSGESSSVTVFILE
+231 GVSGESSSVTVFTLE

-269 AAKIVSRQSLTLVAN
+269 AAKIVSRQSLTLVAI
-284 ETGPFEAAGKNVAS
+284 ETGLFEAAGKNVAS

-309 VGVTAEKVK
+309 VGVAAEKVK
-318 SQCKGY
+318 SQCKGCQSL
-324 ITIFLSFPLLS
+324 FEHWQA

-373 KSSSKTALPQVVDA
+373 KRSSKTALPQVVDA

-392 TPASLDAMLQF
+392 TPDSLDAMLQF

-428 NERMLQALDISKG
+428 NERMLQALVDISKG

-452 VIIMGAVV
+452 VIIMGAIV

-486 NTQVESDV
+486 STQVESDI

-516 AESEVGAYCTV
+516 AESEVGAYCTI

>member
-1 MLHCIRAIEDFNSP
+1 FISLCVLISRCDSSMP
-15 PTTFSVSSVDCVHQK
+15 PPFVS
-30 CRPIVG
+30 G
-36 LAYKGY
+36 
-42 CAGAAGPRLNN
+42 AGAAGPRLNN
-53 ERLYKFSYT
+53 DRLYKFSYT

-109 VKIENVA
+109 VKIKNVA

-175 ASLLQVQSRS
+175 ASLLQVQCRS

-231 GVSGESSSVTVFILE
+231 GVSGESSSVTVFTLE

-269 AAKIVSRQSLTLVAN
+269 AAKIVSRQSLTLVAI
-284 ETGPFEAAGKNVAS
+284 EAGPFEAAGKNVAS

-309 VGVTAEKVK
+309 VGVAAEKVK
-318 SQCKGY
+318 SQCKGCQSL
-324 ITIFLSFPLLS
+324 FEHWQA

-373 KSSSKTALPQVVDA
+373 KHSSKTALPQVVDA

-392 TPASLDAMLQF
+392 TPDSLDAMLQF
-403 LNFADPKGLV
+403 LNFADPKGMV

-452 VIIMGAVV
+452 VIILGAIV

-486 NTQVESDV
+486 STQVESDI

-516 AESEVGAYCTV
+516 AESEVGAYCTI

-564 AAAADVVFSSNP
+564 AAAADVIFSSNP

-608 FEMPASKI
+608 FEMPARWVMGFTFD
-616 LRQAMKD
+616 L
-623 MISHNYDRFS
+623 MIFLLAI
-633 KVGSSSAFS
+633 GL
-642 GFMARTADATTT
+642 GFVPTLG
-654 YSLDILYSGSG
+654 LDILYSGSG

-797 SKTSVNNKGAMV
+797 SKTSVNNRGAMV

-837 ITTVQFSEY
+837 TTTVQFSEY

-859 PFSEFLT
+859 PFSESLT

>member
-1 MLHCIRAIEDFNSP
+1 MKS
-15 PTTFSVSSVDCVHQK
+15 
-30 CRPIVG
+30 
-36 LAYKGY
+36 
-42 CAGAAGPRLNN
+42 
-53 ERLYKFSYT
+53 
-62 TEVLVDRAKGS
+62 
-73 KDGSAGYRISSD
+73 
-85 VDVNLVWRD
+85 
-94 PSSKDDQLIQLVISN
+94 
-109 VKIENVA
+109 
-116 PRSAK
+116 K

-175 ASLLQVQSRS
+175 ASLLQVQCRS

-231 GVSGESSSVTVFILE
+231 GVSGESSSVTVFTLE

-269 AAKIVSRQSLTLVAN
+269 AAKIVSRQSLTLVAI
-284 ETGPFEAAGKNVAS
+284 EAGPFEAAGKNVAS

-309 VGVTAEKVK
+309 VGVAAEKVK
-318 SQCKGY
+318 SQCKGCQSL
-324 ITIFLSFPLLS
+324 FEHWQA

-352 SFLALIQSIRKASKD
+352 SFLALIQSIRKAYKD

-373 KSSSKTALPQVVDA
+373 KRSSKTALPQVVDA

-392 TPASLDAMLQF
+392 TPDSLDAMLQF
-403 LNFADPKGLV
+403 LNFADPKGMV

-452 VIIMGAVV
+452 VIIMGAIV

-486 NTQVESDV
+486 STQVESDI

-516 AESEVGAYCTV
+516 AESEVGAYCTI

-564 AAAADVVFSSNP
+564 AAAADVIFSSNP

-797 SKTSVNNKGAMV
+797 SKTSVNNRGAMV

-846 PFLVCMQMDKTTF
+846 PFLVCMAKTNCSLVNSTLYF
-859 PFSEFLT
+859 HESLT

>member
-1 MLHCIRAIEDFNSP
+1 MLALFVLLLCITSS
-15 PTTFSVSSVDCVHQK
+15 FSAST
-30 CRPIVG
+30 RG
-36 LAYKGY
+36 
-42 CAGAAGPRLNN
+42 AGAAGPRLNN
-53 ERLYKFSYT
+53 DQLYKFSYT

-73 KDGSAGYRISSD
+73 KDGSVGYRISSD

-109 VKIENVA
+109 VKIKSVA
-116 PRSAK
+116 QRSAK
-121 KNIFQGA
+121 KNIFEGA
-128 TTQSLLGEKKLAAL
+128 TTQSLLGENKLAAL

-191 DVSGRCTVEYKAA
+191 DVSGRCTVEYKAS
-204 QGQVTRTKALETC
+204 QGQVIRTKALETC

-231 GVSGESSSVTVFILE
+231 GVSGESSSVTVFTLE
-246 DGFIKSAIAKETH
+246 DGFIKSATAKETH

-269 AAKIVSRQSLTLVAN
+269 AAKIVSRQNLTLVTIEA
-284 ETGPFEAAGKNVAS
+284 GPFEAAGKNVAS
-298 VVKSLDEKLFA
+298 VVKSLDEKLYA

-318 SQCKGY
+318 SQCKGCQSL
-324 ITIFLSFPLLS
+324 FEHWQE

-352 SFLALIQSIRKASKD
+352 RFLALIQSIRKASKD

-373 KSSSKTALPQVVDA
+373 KSSTKTALPQVVDA

-428 NERMLQALDISKG
+428 NERMLQALVDISKG
-441 KIGSKDIKESV
+441 KIVSNDIKESV
-452 VIIMGAVV
+452 VIIMGALV

-486 NTQVESDV
+486 STQVESDV

-516 AESEVGAYCTV
+516 AESEVGAYCTI

-582 NVLLSIGNLPK
+582 NMLLSIGNLPR
-593 ELNKYMLSKVKDILH
+593 ELNKYMLSKVNDILH

-680 ALLHGL
+680 AMLHGL

-859 PFSEFLT
+859 PFSESLT
-866 KYESLPSGKSY
+866 KYESLPSGKRY

>member
-1 MLHCIRAIEDFNSP
+1 MVLQV
-15 PTTFSVSSVDCVHQK
+15 SVSSTCLIFL
-30 CRPIVG
+30 CRTSS
-36 LAYKGY
+36 
-42 CAGAAGPRLNN
+42 AGAAGPRLNN
-53 ERLYKFSYT
+53 DQLYKFSYT

-73 KDGSAGYRISSD
+73 KDGSVGYRISSD

-94 PSSKDDQLIQLVISN
+94 PNSKDDQLIRLVISN
-109 VKIENVA
+109 VKIKSVA
-116 PRSAK
+116 QRSAK

-128 TTQSLLGEKKLAAL
+128 TTQSLLGENKLAAL

-191 DVSGRCTVEYKAA
+191 DVSGRCTVEYKAT

-231 GVSGESSSVTVFILE
+231 GVSGESSSVTVFTLE
-246 DGFIKSAIAKETH
+246 DGFIKSATAKETH

-269 AAKIVSRQSLTLVAN
+269 AAKIVSRQNLTLVTI

-298 VVKSLDEKLFA
+298 VVKSLDEKLYA
-309 VGVTAEKVK
+309 VGVTL
-318 SQCKGY
+318 
-324 ITIFLSFPLLS
+324 FFPLSFPLLCS
-335 VQKQFE
+335 SH
-341 PDSLSKAIAPR
+341 SLSKAIAPR
-352 SFLALIQSIRKASKD
+352 RFLALIQSIRKASKD

-373 KSSSKTALPQVVDA
+373 KSSTKTALPQVVDA

-441 KIGSKDIKESV
+441 KIVSNDIKESV
-452 VIIMGAVV
+452 VIIMGALV

-486 NTQVESDV
+486 STQVESDV

-516 AESEVGAYCTV
+516 AESEVGAYCTI

-582 NVLLSIGNLPK
+582 NMLLSIGNLPR
-593 ELNKYMLSKVKDILH
+593 ELNKYMLSKVNDILH

-665 VLRRSNMNIYGASNG
+665 VLRRSNMNIYAASNG
-680 ALLHGL
+680 AMLHGL

-859 PFSEFLT
+859 PFSESLT

-901 CKRVFDSDW
+901 CKRVCYMRPDNAGLIY